1 MKCKD
6 WVSYFHENKKYGP
19 LEIDFFS
26 AISFQNF
33 LIFHA
38 CVFSENAQFSSEC
51 SFNISKEE
59 HVALKGLSTNR
70 DLIIQKSDIG
80 NSTVMLDK
88 NDYIKRMIEMLS
100 DSSIFKKVN

>member
-1 MKCKD
+1 M
-6 WVSYFHENKKYGP
+6 
-19 LEIDFFS
+19 
-26 AISFQNF
+26 
-33 LIFHA
+33 
-38 CVFSENAQFSSEC
+38 
-51 SFNISKEE
+51 
-59 HVALKGLSTNR
+59 ALKGLSTNR

>member
-1 MKCKD
+1 MRAFFQKTLNFRRS
-6 WVSYFHENKKYGP
+6 VP
-19 LEIDFFS
+19 LT
-26 AISFQNF
+26 
-33 LIFHA
+33 L
-38 CVFSENAQFSSEC
+38 V
-51 SFNISKEE
+51 
-59 HVALKGLSTNR
+59 NR